1 MKNQMWNKKPSN
13 NIEALRLAMA
23 LVSNATT
30 PEQHHSASNTLF
42 SIADMCS
49 EQEVETALIQEG
61 MWDVIL
67 NGLADNG
74 HGKK

>member
-1 MKNQMWNKKPSN
+1 MWNKKPSN

-23 LVSNATT
+23 LVKNAKTY
-30 PEQHHSASNTLF
+30 EQQHSASNTLF
-42 SIADMCS
+42 SVADMCS

-67 NGLADNG
+67 NGLADKG
-74 HGKK
+74 DE